1 MSVKKIRIIISAA
14 VLAVAVCLA
23 ATGYAGTTIQG
34 SVWAGATA
42 FPNNLSTTPPAGI
55 PTATFSITNP
65 GGNVFDFYSGTDD
78 DLTSFFTNN
87 GTNGNVVTYLTGAD
101 QNNVTQGCTVG
112 AGNTCGINND
122 VMEFT
127 GQTYMTNGE
136 TYSVTKDDAAYL
148 LINGISVLQADS
160 VSDTAAEADSF
171 TWTGATGTYN
181 FDLLYQ
187 EVNGAPAVL
196 DADITETPEPN
207 SFVLMGAGLL
217 VAAFV
222 VRSRA
227 HA

>member
-1 MSVKKIRIIISAA
+1 MSVKKFRITISAA
-14 VLAVAVCLA
+14 VLAGAVCLA
-23 ATGYAGTTIQG
+23 GTGYASTTIQG

-65 GGNVFDFYSGTDD
+65 GANIFDFYSGTDD

-127 GQTYMTNGE
+127 GQTYMQNGG

-160 VSDTAAEADSF
+160 VSDTAAETDSF
-171 TWTGATGTYN
+171 TWAGASGTYN
-181 FDLLYQ
+181 FELLYQ
-187 EVNGAPAVL
+187 EVNGAPAEL
-196 DADITETPEPN
+196 ESNLAQTPEPS
-207 SFVLMGAGLL
+207 SFFLLGTGFLIAAG
-217 VAAFV
+217 V
-222 VRSRA
+222 VRSRS